1 MESLRPDNNPV
12 GNLTPFRI
20 AVGYVVIG
28 GCWFLVTDEVINRL
42 VSIPVHLLFART
54 VIFILVT
61 AVPLYYLVNRLA
73 TDLFRSNAELSEST
87 ARANIYLESAVE
99 GIVSVD
105 DQGNIL
111 SANPAAQQLFGYS
124 RGELVGQPIEIL
136 IPERLNSRHRSQR
149 AQYFEAP
156 RSRRMGLGLDLSGK
170 RKNGSEFPVEVSLSF
185 VQTDKGRLAVA
196 FVTDITERRA
206 LEREARRGQ
215 TLAALGL
222 VAAGIVHEI
231 NTPIGIISSRAEFLL
246 TEAEG
251 SGGLASDFRE
261 GLEVIHR
268 NALRVGRITQGLLN
282 LARHE
287 HTAWSSLN
295 INDVIES
302 VLLLVAKQMSKD
314 GIRIE
319 TVLDPA
325 IPRVN
330 GDLTAIEDVMI
341 NLFVNARDAMPGG
354 GTIKIKTEIAGN
366 PPDGVRIIVAD
377 QGAGVPSEQIPRLFD
392 PFFSTKDKGL
402 GVGLWLT
409 RRIVAEHQGTI
420 DVKSELGKGTQFLVV
435 LPADSDSG
443 R

>member
-1 MESLRPDNNPV
+1 MESPRPDNNPV

-54 VIFILVT
+54 VIFIVVT

-73 TDLFRSNAELSEST
+73 TDLFRSNGELREST
-87 ARANIYLESAVE
+87 ARANIYLDSAVE

-105 DQGNIL
+105 DHGNIL

-136 IPERLNSRHRSQR
+136 IPERLTSRHRSHR

-156 RSRRMGLGLDLSGK
+156 RSRRMGLGLDLFGK

-246 TEAEG
+246 TEG
-251 SGGLASDFRE
+251 SGLASDFRE
-261 GLEVIHR
+261 GLDVIHR

-282 LARHE
+282 LARQE
-287 HTAWSSLN
+287 HKAWSSLN
-295 INDVIES
+295 INDVVEN
-302 VLLLVAKQMSKD
+302 VLLLIAKQMSKD

-319 TVLDPA
+319 TALDPA

-366 PPDGVRIIVAD
+366 PPGGVRIIVAD
-377 QGAGVPSEQIPRLFD
+377 QGAGVRSEQIPRLFD

-420 DVKSELGKGTQFLVV
+420 DVKSELGKGTQFFVV
-435 LPADSDSG
+435 LPTNWDSG

>member
-1 MESLRPDNNPV
+1 MESPRPDYNPV

-28 GCWFLVTDEVINRL
+28 GCWFLITDEVINRL
-42 VSIPVHLLFART
+42 VSIPFHLLFART
-54 VIFILVT
+54 VIFIVVT

-73 TDLFRSNAELSEST
+73 TDLFRSNAELREST
-87 ARANIYLESAVE
+87 ARANTYLESAVE

-105 DQGNIL
+105 DEGNIL
-111 SANPAAQQLFGYS
+111 SANPSAQQLFGYS

-136 IPERLNSRHRSQR
+136 IPERLGARHRSHR
-149 AQYFEAP
+149 KHYFEAP
-156 RSRRMGLGLDLSGK
+156 RSRRMGLGLDLVGK
-170 RKNGSEFPVEVSLSF
+170 RKTGSEFPVEVSLSF

-251 SGGLASDFRE
+251 SGLVSDFRE

-287 HTAWSSLN
+287 HKAWSSLN

-302 VLLLVAKQMSKD
+302 VLLLIAKQMSRD
-314 GIRIE
+314 GVRIE
-319 TVLDPA
+319 TALDPA

-354 GTIKIKTEIAGN
+354 GTIKIKTEIADN
-366 PPDGVRIIVAD
+366 PPGGVRVTVAD

-392 PFFSTKDKGL
+392 PFFTTKDKGL
-402 GVGLWLT
+402 GIGLWLT

-420 DVKSELGKGTQFLVV
+420 DVRSEAGKGTQFLVV
-435 LPADSDSG
+435 LPANSDSG
-443 R
+443 H

>member
-1 MESLRPDNNPV
+1 MESPRPDNNPV

-20 AVGYVVIG
+20 AIGYVVIG

-54 VIFILVT
+54 AIFIVVT

-73 TDLFRSNAELSEST
+73 TDLFRSNADLREST
-87 ARANIYLESAVE
+87 ARANTYLESAVE

-136 IPERLNSRHRSQR
+136 IPERLNSRHRSHR

-156 RSRRMGLGLDLSGK
+156 RSRRMGRGLDLFGK
-170 RKNGSEFPVEVSLSF
+170 RRNGSEFPVEVSLSF
-185 VQTDKGRLAVA
+185 ARTDKGRLAVA

-246 TEAEG
+246 TEG
-251 SGGLASDFRE
+251 SGLASDFRE
-261 GLEVIHR
+261 GLDVIHR

-287 HTAWSSLN
+287 HKAWSSLN

-319 TVLDPA
+319 TALDPA

-330 GDLTAIEDVMI
+330 GDLTALEDVMI
-341 NLFVNARDAMPGG
+341 NLLVNARDAMPGG

-366 PPDGVRIIVAD
+366 PPGGVRIIVAD
-377 QGAGVPSEQIPRLFD
+377 QGAGVQSEQIPRLFD

-420 DVKSELGKGTQFLVV
+420 DVKSEPGKGTQFLVV
-435 LPADSDSG
+435 LPANSDSG

>member
-1 MESLRPDNNPV
+1 MESPRPDNNPV

-42 VSIPVHLLFART
+42 VSIPVHLLFARA
-54 VIFILVT
+54 VIFIVVT

-73 TDLFRSNAELSEST
+73 ADLFRSNADLREST

-105 DQGNIL
+105 DNGIIL

-124 RGELVGQPIEIL
+124 RGELVGQLIEIL
-136 IPERLNSRHRSQR
+136 IPERLNARHRSHR
-149 AQYFEAP
+149 ARYFEAP
-156 RSRRMGLGLDLSGK
+156 RSRRMGLGFDLFGK
-170 RKNGSEFPVEVSLSF
+170 RKNGSEFPIEVSLSF
-185 VQTDKGRLAVA
+185 VQTDRGRLAVA

-206 LEREARRGQ
+206 LERDARRGQ

-246 TEAEG
+246 SEADG
-251 SGGLASDFRE
+251 PGLPSDFRE

-268 NALRVGRITQGLLN
+268 NALRVGRTTQVLLN

-287 HTAWSSLN
+287 HKAWTSLN
-295 INDVIES
+295 VNDVIEN

-319 TVLDPA
+319 TALDPA
-325 IPRVN
+325 IPRIN
-330 GDLTAIEDVMI
+330 GDLTAIEDVLI

-354 GTIKIKTEIAGN
+354 GTIKVKTEIASN
-366 PPDGVRIIVAD
+366 PPGWLRIVVAD
-377 QGAGVPSEQIPRLFD
+377 QGAGVRSEQIPRLFD

-420 DVKSELGKGTQFLVV
+420 DVKSELGNGTQFLIV
-435 LPADSDSG
+435 LPAN
-443 R
+443 